1 MHFIAHFIAVDLT
14 EIYNFRAI
22 QKFEH
27 TIGIIR
33 RGKTKKDRKYNDQTK
48 GDKGTN
54 NDIQNT
60 TQKSTD

>member
-1 MHFIAHFIAVDLT
+1 MTAHFIAVDRT
-14 EIYNFRAI
+14 RIYNFCAN

-27 TIGIIR
+27 TIRIIR
-33 RGKTKKDRKYNDQTK
+33 HGKTKKDRKYNDEAK

-60 TQKSTD
+60 TQKSKD